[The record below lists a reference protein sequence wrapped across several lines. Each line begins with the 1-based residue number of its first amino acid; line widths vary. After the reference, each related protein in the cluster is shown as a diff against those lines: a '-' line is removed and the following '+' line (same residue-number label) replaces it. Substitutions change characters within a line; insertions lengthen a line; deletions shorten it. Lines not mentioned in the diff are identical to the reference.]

1 MEEKYFRFAVSDDSD
16 TLWGYAVGG
25 GELITSDSED
35 ITLNAIKKVDVK
47 TATTTLVNWLR
58 QCDIEADYDYVAR
71 AVSRAFDKGQ
81 YDMEF
86 DTWWEGYYEEYS
98 KCTLE
103 AADNPLTDWEEFED
117 DFSEDTSVETDWQ
130 SGNRPYAK
138 VERLWRKATG
148 KEPPAK
154 LCVLSGQKRAISK
167 DGKWIVVDGS
177 RSDEELIEAIKN
189 FA

>member
-1 MEEKYFRFAVSDDSD
+1 MQTKYFRFNMSDDRED
-16 TLWGYAVGG
+16 ILWGYATGS
-25 GELITSDSED
+25 GEYIGSDAED
-35 ITLNAIKKVDVK
+35 VSLDMIQKIPYDEATGVLRSWLKNCETD
-47 TATTTLVNWLR
+47 TTTLEIDEAVAAAFSKGSTNAVFR
-58 QCDIEADYDYVAR
+58 YDDGEKYRMTIETADDPTT
-71 AVSRAFDKGQ
+71 
-81 YDMEF
+81 E
-86 DTWWEGYYEEYS
+86 
-98 KCTLE
+98 
-103 AADNPLTDWEEFED
+103 WEEFED
-117 DFSEDTSVETDWQ
+117 DFSEDTSVEADWQ

-154 LCVLSGQKRAISK
+154 LCVLSGQKNAISK

>member
-1 MEEKYFRFAVSDDSD
+1 MKTKYFRFNMSDDNED
-16 TLWGYAVGG
+16 TLWGYATGS
-25 GELITSDSED
+25 GEYIGSDSED
-35 ITLNAIKKVDVK
+35 VSLDMIQKIPYDEATYVLRSWLKNCETD
-47 TATTTLVNWLR
+47 TTT
-58 QCDIEADYDYVAR
+58 IEIDEAVAAAFSKGSTHAVFRYDDGEKYKMTIETADDPAT
-71 AVSRAFDKGQ
+71 
-81 YDMEF
+81 E
-86 DTWWEGYYEEYS
+86 
-98 KCTLE
+98 
-103 AADNPLTDWEEFED
+103 WEEFED
-117 DFSEDTSVETDWQ
+117 DFSEDTSVEADWQ

-177 RSDEELIEAIKN
+177 RSDGELIEAIKN

>member
-1 MEEKYFRFAVSDDSD
+1 MVTKYFRFNMSDDRED
-16 TLWGYAVGG
+16 ILWGYATGS
-25 GELITSDSED
+25 GEYIGSDAED
-35 ITLNAIKKVDVK
+35 VSLDMIQKIPYDEATGVLRSWLKNCETD
-47 TATTTLVNWLR
+47 TTTLEIDEAVAAAFSKGSTHAVFR
-58 QCDIEADYDYVAR
+58 YDDGEKYKMTIE
-71 AVSRAFDKGQ
+71 
-81 YDMEF
+81 
-86 DTWWEGYYEEYS
+86 T
-98 KCTLE
+98 
-103 AADNPLTDWEEFED
+103 ADNPVEEWEEFED
-117 DFSEDTSVETDWQ
+117 DFSEDTSVEADWQ

>member
-1 MEEKYFRFAVSDDSD
+1 MQTKYFRFNMSDDRED
-16 TLWGYAVGG
+16 ILWGYATGS
-25 GELITSDSED
+25 GEYLGSDSED
-35 ITLNAIKKVDVK
+35 ISPDMIQKIPYDEATGVLRSWLKQCETD
-47 TATTTLVNWLR
+47 TTTLEIDEAVAAAFSKGSTHAVF
-58 QCDIEADYDYVAR
+58 CYDDGEKYKMTIETADDPNT
-71 AVSRAFDKGQ
+71 
-81 YDMEF
+81 E
-86 DTWWEGYYEEYS
+86 
-98 KCTLE
+98 
-103 AADNPLTDWEEFED
+103 WEEFED
-117 DFSEDTSVETDWQ
+117 DFSEDTSVAADWQ

>member
-1 MEEKYFRFAVSDDSD
+1 MQTKYFRFNMSDDRED
-16 TLWGYAVGG
+16 ILWGYATGS
-25 GELITSDSED
+25 GEYIGSDAED
-35 ITLNAIKKVDVK
+35 VSLDMIQKIPYDEATGVLRSWLKQCETD
-47 TATTTLVNWLR
+47 TTTLEIDEAVAAAFSKGSTHAVFR
-58 QCDIEADYDYVAR
+58 YDDGEKYKMTIETADDPVT
-71 AVSRAFDKGQ
+71 
-81 YDMEF
+81 E
-86 DTWWEGYYEEYS
+86 
-98 KCTLE
+98 
-103 AADNPLTDWEEFED
+103 WEEFED
-117 DFSEDTSVETDWQ
+117 DFSEDTSVATEDWQ

>member
-1 MEEKYFRFAVSDDSD
+1 MQTKYFRFNMSDDRED
-16 TLWGYAVGG
+16 ILWGYATGS
-25 GELITSDSED
+25 GEYIGSDAED
-35 ITLNAIKKVDVK
+35 VSLNMIQKIPYDEATGVLRSWLKQCETD
-47 TATTTLVNWLR
+47 TTTLEIDEAVAAAFSKGSTHAVFR
-58 QCDIEADYDYVAR
+58 YDDGEKYRMTIETVDDPAT
-71 AVSRAFDKGQ
+71 
-81 YDMEF
+81 E
-86 DTWWEGYYEEYS
+86 
-98 KCTLE
+98 
-103 AADNPLTDWEEFED
+103 WEEFED
-117 DFSEDTSVETDWQ
+117 DFSEDTSVAAEDWQ

-154 LCVLSGQKRAISK
+154 LCVLSGQKNAISK

>member
-1 MEEKYFRFAVSDDSD
+1 MKDCETD
-16 TLWGYAVGG
+16 
-25 GELITSDSED
+25 
-35 ITLNAIKKVDVK
+35 
-47 TATTTLVNWLR
+47 TTTLEIDEAVAAAFSK
-58 QCDIEADYDYVAR
+58 DSTHAVFHYDDGEKYKMTIETADDPVT
-71 AVSRAFDKGQ
+71 
-81 YDMEF
+81 E
-86 DTWWEGYYEEYS
+86 
-98 KCTLE
+98 
-103 AADNPLTDWEEFED
+103 WEEFED
-117 DFSEDTSVETDWQ
+117 DFSEDTSVEADWQ

-167 DGKWIVVDGS
+167 DGKWTVVDGS

>member
-1 MEEKYFRFAVSDDSD
+1 MVTKYFRFNMSDDRED
-16 TLWGYAVGG
+16 ILWGYATGS
-25 GELITSDSED
+25 GEYIGSDAED
-35 ITLNAIKKVDVK
+35 VSLDMIQKIPYDEATGVLRSWLKNCETD
-47 TATTTLVNWLR
+47 TTTLEIDEAVAAAFSKGSTHAVFR
-58 QCDIEADYDYVAR
+58 YDDGEKYKMTIE
-71 AVSRAFDKGQ
+71 
-81 YDMEF
+81 
-86 DTWWEGYYEEYS
+86 T
-98 KCTLE
+98 
-103 AADNPLTDWEEFED
+103 ADNPVEEWEEFED
-117 DFSEDTSVETDWQ
+117 DFSEDTSVEADWQ

-177 RSDEELIEAIKN
+177 RSDEELIQAIRN

>member
-1 MEEKYFRFAVSDDSD
+1 MQTKYFRFNMSDDRED
-16 TLWGYAVGG
+16 ILWGYATGS
-25 GELITSDSED
+25 GEYIGSDSED
-35 ITLNAIKKVDVK
+35 VSPDMIQKIPYDEATGVLRSWLKQCETD
-47 TATTTLVNWLR
+47 TTTLEIDEAVAAAFSKGSTHAVFR
-58 QCDIEADYDYVAR
+58 YDDGEKYKMTIETADSPSEWDD
-71 AVSRAFDKGQ
+71 F
-81 YDMEF
+81 
-86 DTWWEGYYEEYS
+86 
-98 KCTLE
+98 
-103 AADNPLTDWEEFED
+103 D
-117 DFSEDTSVETDWQ
+117 DFSEDTSVEADWQ

>member
-1 MEEKYFRFAVSDDSD
+1 MQTKYFRFNMSDDRED
-16 TLWGYAVGG
+16 ILWGYATGS
-25 GELITSDSED
+25 GEYIGSDAED
-35 ITLNAIKKVDVK
+35 VSLDMIQKIPYDEATGVLRSWLKQCETD
-47 TATTTLVNWLR
+47 TTTLEIDDAVAAAFSKGSTHAVFR
-58 QCDIEADYDYVAR
+58 YDDGEKYKMTIETADDPA
-71 AVSRAFDKGQ
+71 
-81 YDMEF
+81 
-86 DTWWEGYYEEYS
+86 EE
-98 KCTLE
+98 
-103 AADNPLTDWEEFED
+103 WEEFED
-117 DFSEDTSVETDWQ
+117 DFSEDTSVAAEDWQ

-154 LCVLSGQKRAISK
+154 LCVLSGQKNAISK

>member
-1 MEEKYFRFAVSDDSD
+1 MQTKYFRFNMSDDRED
-16 TLWGYAVGG
+16 ILWGYATGRG
-25 GELITSDSED
+25 QYIASNAED
-35 ITLNAIKKVDVK
+35 VLPDMIQKIPYDEATGVLRSWLKQCETD
-47 TATTTLVNWLR
+47 TTTLEIDEAVATAFSKGSTHAVFR
-58 QCDIEADYDYVAR
+58 YDDGEKYKMTIETADSPSEWDD
-71 AVSRAFDKGQ
+71 F
-81 YDMEF
+81 
-86 DTWWEGYYEEYS
+86 
-98 KCTLE
+98 
-103 AADNPLTDWEEFED
+103 D
-117 DFSEDTSVETDWQ
+117 DFSEDTSVAAEDWQ

-177 RSDEELIEAIKN
+177 RSDEELIQAIKN

>member
-1 MEEKYFRFAVSDDSD
+1 MQTKYFRFNMSDDRED
-16 TLWGYAVGG
+16 TLWGYATGRG
-25 GELITSDSED
+25 QYIASDAED
-35 ITLNAIKKVDVK
+35 VSLDMIDTIAYDEATGVLRSWLKQCETD
-47 TATTTLVNWLR
+47 TTTLEIDEAVAAAFSKGSTHAVFHY
-58 QCDIEADYDYVAR
+58 DDGEKYKMTIETADDPAT
-71 AVSRAFDKGQ
+71 
-81 YDMEF
+81 E
-86 DTWWEGYYEEYS
+86 WE
-98 KCTLE
+98 
-103 AADNPLTDWEEFED
+103 DFED
-117 DFSEDTSVETDWQ
+117 DFSEDTSVEADWQ